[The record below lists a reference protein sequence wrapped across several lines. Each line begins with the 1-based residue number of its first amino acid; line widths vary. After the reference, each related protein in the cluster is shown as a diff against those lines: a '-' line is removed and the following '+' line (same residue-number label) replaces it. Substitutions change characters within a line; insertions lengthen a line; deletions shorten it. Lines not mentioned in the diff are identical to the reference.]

1 MFCYAFVDCFPWHS
15 TTRADDLFL
24 SFSSVLLDGWMEF
37 LVFVFYSR
45 ERRLIRDELKVIVGS
60 CGFIGSA
67 PRLIYDR
74 LHSDIET
81 QTPEN
86 ETKNLFFFPF

>member
-1 MFCYAFVDCFPWHS
+1 M
-15 TTRADDLFL
+15 
-24 SFSSVLLDGWMEF
+24 DGWNF
-37 LVFVFYSR
+37 FGFVFYSR
-45 ERRLIRDELKVIVGS
+45 ERQLIRDELKVIVGS

-81 QTPEN
+81 QTPKN